1 MEESALEVTKFVLAC
16 VERAGGAAAGRERG
30 VFDILLPSALEA
42 AVGRA
47 LVRLAEDPAALA
59 TEPGAELATPGSPV
73 VDELIAWASG
83 RGQVAWSRLPA
94 GRLRRKG
101 LREEVERTL
110 TFLNCR
116 VRHDGNEPDVLDTRY
131 AQFNFRVTYLSD
143 EKREQCHTIPVNL
156 WSGHVNLALAGRLEE
171 PPTADPDGLQRPE
184 APAIPVE
191 QAYATAREALQ
202 QCVGV
207 ESRHHRDRIE
217 KRFGVEF
224 ARVSGYYDQIAHDLR
239 LRRRAAEPAADPA
252 AEDGLARKLHAAQV
266 ERQRKLQE
274 LGEKYRLRTHAR
286 LTSARILVQ
295 AKTYFT
301 LLLDRGSA
309 TRRLVL
315 CYDSWLE
322 RLEPPACESCRM
334 GTTRVHVTPD
344 ARMLCPSCAE
354 RR

>member
-156 WSGHVNLALAGRLEE
+156 WSGQVNLALADRLEDSLTTGSDAAQRLE
-171 PPTADPDGLQRPE
+171 VPTV
-184 APAIPVE
+184 PVE
-191 QAYATAREALQ
+191 QAYATAREALRRW
-202 QCVGV
+202 VGD
-207 ESRHHRDRIE
+207 ESRHHRARIE

-239 LRRRAAEPAADPA
+239 LRRRADEAA
-252 AEDGLARKLHAAQV
+252 AEDGLTRKLHAAEA

-274 LGEKYRLRTHAR
+274 FGEKYRLRTHAR

-301 LLLDRGSA
+301 LLLDRGPA
-309 TRRLVL
+309 TRRLLL

-344 ARMLCPSCAE
+344 ARMVCPSCAE

>member
-1 MEESALEVTKFVLAC
+1 MEVTKFVLAC

-30 VFDILLPSALEA
+30 VYDILLPSALEA

-47 LVRLAEDPAALA
+47 LVRLAEDPTALS
-59 TEPGAELATPGSPV
+59 TEPEAELATPGSPV

-83 RGQVAWSRLPA
+83 RGQVAQSRLPA

-101 LREEVERTL
+101 LRDEVERAL

-116 VRHDGNEPDVLDTRY
+116 VRHDGSEPDVLDTRY

-156 WSGHVNLALAGRLEE
+156 WSGQVNHALAERFEALSTADLDGVQRLEV
-171 PPTADPDGLQRPE
+171 TAV
-184 APAIPVE
+184 PVE
-191 QAYATAREALQ
+191 QAYATAREALRQ
-202 QCVGV
+202 WVGD

-217 KRFGVEF
+217 KRYGVEF

-239 LRRRAAEPAADPA
+239 LRRRPDAPA
-252 AEDGLARKLHAAQV
+252 AEDVLARKLHAAEA

-274 LGEKYRLRTHAR
+274 LGEKYRLRTYAR

-301 LLLDRGSA
+301 LLLDRGA
-309 TRRLVL
+309 VTRRLML

-322 RLEPPACESCRM
+322 RLEPPACEHCRA
-334 GTTRVHVTPD
+334 GTIRVHVTSD

-354 RR
+354 RC

>member
-42 AVGRA
+42 AVGRG

-116 VRHDGNEPDVLDTRY
+116 VRHDVSDPDVLDTRY

-143 EKREQCHTIPVNL
+143 EKRELPCFR
-156 WSGHVNLALAGRLEE
+156 WRCAHVG
-171 PPTADPDGLQRPE
+171 
-184 APAIPVE
+184 
-191 QAYATAREALQ
+191 
-202 QCVGV
+202 
-207 ESRHHRDRIE
+207 
-217 KRFGVEF
+217 
-224 ARVSGYYDQIAHDLR
+224 
-239 LRRRAAEPAADPA
+239 RRRPVLREHACGHHEQECEQPHQSIHHPPFSVR
-252 AEDGLARKLHAAQV
+252 EDFQ
-266 ERQRKLQE
+266 
-274 LGEKYRLRTHAR
+274 
-286 LTSARILVQ
+286 
-295 AKTYFT
+295 
-301 LLLDRGSA
+301 
-309 TRRLVL
+309 
-315 CYDSWLE
+315 
-322 RLEPPACESCRM
+322 
-334 GTTRVHVTPD
+334 
-344 ARMLCPSCAE
+344 
-354 RR
+354 